1 MPRDCRSS
9 GSRSLVIT
17 ADVCKW
23 NGKLTSHGMSLAVV
37 IPPEVVAALVLRE
50 GSAVRVSL
58 EDVLADGIPI

>member
-1 MPRDCRSS
+1 M
-9 GSRSLVIT
+9 IT